1 MSETLGIELME
12 HFIIGKENVLLFSES
27 TDFFM
32 SQNSNY
38 QDRIKNK
45 VAEKSGKYGEN
56 KKDIDIKPGDVIK
69 TSLSDE
75 TIVLA
80 VKGEDALLFNGT
92 QFVEA
97 HGLGINQEKVFWNYG
112 NYYNELPTN
121 IFTKEKKSIDDIK
134 ETLNSFI
141 ENNYEDYI
149 KAVISIE
156 KDITDDG
163 TLTEMYNKYMESD
176 VNLLNDYFDEIEYD
190 MDHDNRI
197 GESLK
202 DEYDYEMD
210 KSSKIENLD
219 KKITKELEGFSSENK
234 YISLKKGKLKEK
246 VEIESKG
253 DVNIKRKSLLGELK
267 SNRKK
272 DKSKNINKK
281 IKENIE
287 L

>member
-1 MSETLGIELME
+1 M
-12 HFIIGKENVLLFSES
+12 
-27 TDFFM
+27 
-32 SQNSNY
+32 
-38 QDRIKNK
+38 
-45 VAEKSGKYGEN
+45 
-56 KKDIDIKPGDVIK
+56 
-69 TSLSDE
+69 
-75 TIVLA
+75 LA